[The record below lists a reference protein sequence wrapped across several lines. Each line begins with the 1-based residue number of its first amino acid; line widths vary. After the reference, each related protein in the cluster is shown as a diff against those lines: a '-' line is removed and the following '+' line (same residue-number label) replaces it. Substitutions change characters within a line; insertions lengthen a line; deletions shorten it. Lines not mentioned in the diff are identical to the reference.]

1 MAEMEHLPYKAINVY
16 MEQDYLERLLKNI
29 LIGIKKA
36 PKADQINFSKF
47 LKQEV
52 NVLGFRDPT
61 RAPLTLQ
68 VRALA
73 TAFEGKEEVI
83 PVTLNTW
90 TKLNKKLADSVKEWL
105 ESEGWQDLSLE
116 REYEENGG
124 FKAEWPKKVTFE
136 KLVEK
141 FQKDHPAEKVDRDD
155 LILMVLWISGQLPK
169 DQAEI

>member
-1 MAEMEHLPYKAINVY
+1 MPELERLPYKAINVY
-16 MEQDYLERLLKNI
+16 MEEDYLESLLKN
-29 LIGIKKA
+29 LLLGLKKA
-36 PKADQINFSKF
+36 PKADQISFSKF

-73 TAFEGKEEVI
+73 TAFEQKEEVI
-83 PVTLNTW
+83 PVTLNAW
-90 TKLNKKLADSVKEWL
+90 VKLNDELAKSVKAWL
-105 ESEGWQDLSLE
+105 EAEGWKDLALE
-116 REYEENGG
+116 RDYDESGG
-124 FKAEWPKKVTFE
+124 FVADWPKKLSFE
-136 KLVEK
+136 KLVKKYE
-141 FQKDHPAEKVDRDD
+141 KDHPDDKVDRDD